1 MTKLLEQAFKKA
13 PKLSND
19 LQDELA
25 QQLLE
30 DIENE
35 LKWQEILSDSDV
47 NLDIIEEMA
56 QMALV
61 EDREG
66 KTEEKGF
73 GEE

>member
-1 MTKLLEQAFKKA
+1 MTELLEQAFKKA
-13 PKLSND
+13 QKLSND

-35 LKWQEILSDSDV
+35 LKWQESLSDPDV
-47 NLDIIEEMA
+47 DLDVLEEMA
-56 QMALV
+56 QRALI

>member
-1 MTKLLEQAFKKA
+1 MTELLEQAFKKA
-13 PKLSND
+13 QKLSNY

-35 LKWQEILSDSDV
+35 LKWQESLSDSDAD
-47 NLDIIEEMA
+47 LDVLEQMA
-56 QMALV
+56 QRALI

-73 GEE
+73 GEQ

>member
-1 MTKLLEQAFKKA
+1 MTELLEQAFKKA
-13 PKLSND
+13 QKLSD
-19 LQDELA
+19 YVQDELA

-35 LKWQEILSDSDV
+35 LKWQKNLSNSDV
-47 NLDIIEEMA
+47 DLDVLQEMA
-56 QMALV
+56 QMALI

>member
-1 MTKLLEQAFKKA
+1 MTKLLEQAFKEA
-13 PKLSND
+13 QKLSNY

-35 LKWQEILSDSDV
+35 LKWQESLSNPDIDLDV
-47 NLDIIEEMA
+47 LQEMA
-56 QMALV
+56 QTALI